1 MFRCIPIF
9 KGCNRQ
15 VEYVD
20 KRHCS
25 LPNVPEDILRYS
37 RSLEELLL
45 DANHIR
51 DLPKNFFRLHRLRK
65 LGLSDNE
72 IHRLPPDI
80 QNFENLVELDV
91 SRNDIPDIPENIKN
105 LRALQVADFSSNPI
119 PRLPPGFVHLKN
131 LTILG
136 LNDMS
141 LTNLPPDFGLLT
153 SLQSLELRENLLKSL
168 PESLSQLSSLERL
181 DLGDNEI
188 EELPRH
194 IGKLPALQELWLD
207 HNQLQHL
214 PSEIGELKNLTCLD
228 VSENRLEGLPEEIGG
243 LENLTDLHLSQ
254 NVIETLPDGLGNLSK
269 LTILKV
275 DQNRLAILNANIG
288 KCENLQELILTE
300 NFLVELPV
308 TIGNLVKLTNLNAD
322 RNSLH
327 SIPSEIGR
335 LSRLGV
341 LSLRDNKLQYIPNEV
356 GNCTLLHVLDLS
368 GNRLQYLPFSLT
380 NLELKAVWLSENQ
393 AQPLLTFQ
401 TDTDETT
408 GEQVLTCFLLPQME
422 STQDN
427 TAGRVNKAFD
437 PFGLSRLDPVESD
450 DEGWQEREASRTHS
464 VKFTEETEQPAE
476 TNKET
481 PFVRQNTPHPKELKA
496 KAHKLFNKSKIA
508 DSRELAV
515 EELDESQKSVSRN
528 EQRERLSST
537 DVDPSSEHSSFS
549 ESTTKEEPVTRE
561 NKNVAMKVGNDVR
574 VSESPSETGQSEIED
589 DDDQAMSKKKE
600 DKVLEVENP
609 TIPTLPAATATS
621 HIGQTNEVD
630 GVLDVRE
637 ERINIR
643 LEKTTAGLGLSIAG
657 GLGSTPFKGDDVGIF
672 VSKVTERGPAEMADL
687 RVGDKLISV
696 NGHTMVGTGHYEA
709 VEILRS
715 AGPVLD
721 IVVLR
726 EVTRLLPLHKN
737 SLPHESIGGGDSAC
751 SSLSTSR
758 APSADSHNSVI
769 TSGFESTPGLNG
781 PSHHPL
787 DGKLAHLR
795 KGDFDIRLQTVY
807 TTLIRD
813 QNGLGF
819 SIAGGKGCPP
829 YRDNSESIYI
839 SRITEGGAAEKDGK
853 LQIGDRIVSI
863 NGVDLDGARH
873 DQAVSMLT
881 GLERF
886 VRLVAEREVLVPK
899 GSTPSP
905 APSPALDKQPRL
917 HSSPKPYAPAYNTN
931 SYIASSKPVIRP
943 NTPTGTANPVVTSSP
958 PRPAPRKITSPS
970 STDSEGP
977 PQPTSAE
984 NVNTTSTTNP
994 PPRTKAITNEE
1005 FQAMIPAHFLKSGGT
1020 NATGSNGTAT
1030 ATSCT
1035 TEPTTVTLTIKAPNP
1050 NLANGIEFPDP
1061 PTALG
1066 KVTETITKSTFT
1078 ETVVTRVTDNKLADS
1093 IVVEEV
1099 TLIKDGGSLGF
1110 SIIGGTDHSCTPFG
1124 GNRPGIFISHIVP
1137 GGIAASSGKLRMGDR
1152 IIKAYGEDLT
1162 KCKHQEAVMT
1172 LLKPSNEITL
1182 TVQHD
1187 PLPEGFQDLTIVRQ
1201 EGEKLGMH
1209 IKGGLRGHRGNPLD
1223 KSDEG
1228 VFISKINSGGAAKR
1242 DGRLK
1247 VGMRLLEVNGVSLL
1261 GASHQEAVNTLRTA
1275 GLNIHLVVCKG
1286 YDKGEVDKLVSEGK
1300 LSKENKSAS
1309 HSVSSLDKED
1319 EDSDTIRQ
1327 EQEMKQELVAWE
1339 KEEQDKKDREPILE
1353 LEEVK
1358 NKSTPEKVMDVVHAA
1373 EVLALGGITGVT
1385 TVSDTTASKPKSP
1398 GGPKSC
1404 DGLKTTTIVMSKH
1417 TLAPQSENNQFDA
1430 ITQRPSCEHHKDD
1443 RESTTNISP
1452 NTTTGPLETSFDNP
1466 KLSNFLPKPF
1476 VRSKKSNIRPV
1487 SLILDKEDRQLFNND
1502 PENNTKNKLTSITTS
1517 KGLYSTSDT
1526 ESNHTSSQT
1535 TPEHSP
1541 SPVRSILKSSP
1552 TLSRRVVTKHTP
1564 ERGEFKVK
1572 LYEMRSTPKLVS
1584 NSVQTEQR
1592 KIPEEIKS
1600 DCTNQE
1606 ENTEIANPE
1615 IEEMSIQITPK
1626 NASSFT
1632 IDESKFSSDHLNF
1645 KSATLPRAKTV
1656 RFDANVKQH
1665 KLPES
1670 FEDYNEEIET
1680 AKVLRT
1686 SMTQIPSPSKVEVT
1700 TIQTSPTTATT
1711 TSANPT
1717 ISCNVNIPLHVVN
1730 NEAQNHS
1737 TNPFFR
1743 PPSYVPM
1750 PTNHQNL
1757 FYAYPYFYPPAI
1769 QPPIIQRE
1777 PIMTSMQL
1785 NQDYP
1790 SVPPANSYIPP
1801 QLFYPEVSSSYP
1813 LPSTSGTTETTPF
1826 SSINTNRPSASGNSE
1841 LFSTPLT
1848 PACSISKNLENST
1861 PFVETTPR
1869 VSDLSEP
1876 VRLSNTIQS
1885 IQTNE
1890 MEERN
1895 RLNLNKT
1902 CYTTARMSE
1911 NFNFNKTESSFSEK
1925 ARERFCIA
1933 QRTEKLST
1941 EKVISSNN
1949 PFCYDNESNVIPDNN
1964 NLPDINVNEI
1974 QNNRSDYMVEQVRS
1988 GSSSSFEKLK
1998 KTTSYN
2004 QFSSPSL
2011 IKQFLKEYKNKTSNE
2026 PKTTF
2031 RFSDYKSSILETKE
2045 HEETCDGASPAGRKT
2060 EGENVTNLMT
2070 LLGPSAYKPPS
2081 YRLYEDLLLQN
2092 KSGSMANIS
2101 ETVGQSDYN
2110 RDETIREK
2118 TKIRPVSC
2126 YSEILREDNHSGQ
2139 STPSPPPP
2147 PPINY
2152 STYPTRSTPPWQ
2164 EIYDQ
2169 TPPLPGSQ
2177 NN

>member
-275 DQNRLAILNANIG
+275 DQNRLAILNASIG
-288 KCENLQELILTE
+288 NCENLQELILTE

-308 TIGNLVKLTNLNAD
+308 TIGNLIKLTNLNAD

-427 TAGRVNKAFD
+427 TA
-437 PFGLSRLDPVESD
+437 DPVESD

-515 EELDESQKSVSRN
+515 EEMDESQKSASRN

-549 ESTTKEEPVTRE
+549 ESTTKEEPVSRE

-574 VSESPSETGQSEIED
+574 VSESPSETGQSEIEE
-589 DDDQAMSKKKE
+589 DDDQAMNKKTE
-600 DKVLEVENP
+600 DKILEIEKPTNP
-609 TIPTLPAATATS
+609 TPSATS
-621 HIGQTNEVD
+621 HIGQSNEVD

-696 NGHTMVGTGHYEA
+696 NGHSMVGTGHYEA

-721 IVVLR
+721 IVIIR

-737 SLPHESIGGGDSAC
+737 SLPHESLGGGDSAC

-758 APSADSHNSVI
+758 APSAESHNSVI

-787 DGKLAHLR
+787 DGKLAQLR
-795 KGDFDIRLQTVY
+795 KSDFDIRLQTVY

-829 YRDNSESIYI
+829 YKDNSESIYI

-886 VRLVAEREVLVPK
+886 VRLVAEREILVQK

-905 APSPALDKQPRL
+905 APSPGLDKQARL
-917 HSSPKPYAPAYNTN
+917 HSSPKPYAAAYNTN

-958 PRPAPRKITSPS
+958 PRPAPRKITNQS
-970 STDSEGP
+970 STDTEGS
-977 PQPTSAE
+977 TTATE
-984 NVNTTSTTNP
+984 NVNTTTTNP

-1005 FQAMIPAHFLKSGGT
+1005 FQAMIPAHFLKSGTNPSSSSGG
-1020 NATGSNGTAT
+1020 NATGGGTPT
-1030 ATSCT
+1030 TSCT

-1066 KVTETITKSTFT
+1066 RVTETITKSTFT

-1093 IVVEEV
+1093 IIVEEV
-1099 TLIKDGGSLGF
+1099 TLVKDGGSLGF
-1110 SIIGGTDHSCTPFG
+1110 SIIGGSDHSCTPFG

-1209 IKGGLRGHRGNPLD
+1209 IKGGIRGHRGNPLD

-1247 VGMRLLEVNGVSLL
+1247 VGMRLLEVNGESLL
-1261 GASHQEAVNTLRTA
+1261 GASHQEAVKTLRNA

-1319 EDSDTIRQ
+1319 EYSDTIRQ
-1327 EQEMKQELVAWE
+1327 EHEMKQELVAWE
-1339 KEEQDKKDREPILE
+1339 KEEQDKKDREQTLE

-1373 EVLALGGITGVT
+1373 EVLALGGITSTAASGGGG
-1385 TVSDTTASKPKSP
+1385 DTTLTKPKSP
-1398 GGPKSC
+1398 GGPKSG

-1417 TLAPQSENNQFDA
+1417 TLAPQSENNQTLNNTPETKMPEPKASVSDKKKFFEKAMEEHHQPSPKPERVFTFLSQDEVEKLKQEEEKKIA
-1430 ITQRPSCEHHKDD
+1430 LLTKDELSAWSQVDEDGDNDDMAVEAESIRPSY
-1443 RESTTNISP
+1443 
-1452 NTTTGPLETSFDNP
+1452 
-1466 KLSNFLPKPF
+1466 KP
-1476 VRSKKSNIRPV
+1476 
-1487 SLILDKEDRQLFNND
+1487 ILDGIMNHGSIRTAKAERRMKERLIQEGLLSDDDEKDLSPAEQRALKAEKRAAWRQARLKSLEQDALQAQMVIKKMSEMIDSKSIANDDETDATVINNNKAIMD
-1502 PENNTKNKLTSITTS
+1502 HENNVTEVETTREKIIS
-1517 KGLYSTSDT
+1517 L
-1526 ESNHTSSQT
+1526 E
-1535 TPEHSP
+1535 
-1541 SPVRSILKSSP
+1541 
-1552 TLSRRVVTKHTP
+1552 LSTP
-1564 ERGEFKVK
+1564 ER
-1572 LYEMRSTPKLVS
+1572 
-1584 NSVQTEQR
+1584 
-1592 KIPEEIKS
+1592 
-1600 DCTNQE
+1600 D
-1606 ENTEIANPE
+1606 ENTSGVRSESESREIGS
-1615 IEEMSIQITPK
+1615 EEP
-1626 NASSFT
+1626 AAEE
-1632 IDESKFSSDHLNF
+1632 DE
-1645 KSATLPRAKTV
+1645 
-1656 RFDANVKQH
+1656 
-1665 KLPES
+1665 
-1670 FEDYNEEIET
+1670 EE
-1680 AKVLRT
+1680 
-1686 SMTQIPSPSKVEVT
+1686 
-1700 TIQTSPTTATT
+1700 PTTPTT
-1711 TSANPT
+1711 
-1717 ISCNVNIPLHVVN
+1717 C
-1730 NEAQNHS
+1730 EADQ
-1737 TNPFFR
+1737 
-1743 PPSYVPM
+1743 
-1750 PTNHQNL
+1750 
-1757 FYAYPYFYPPAI
+1757 
-1769 QPPIIQRE
+1769 
-1777 PIMTSMQL
+1777 
-1785 NQDYP
+1785 
-1790 SVPPANSYIPP
+1790 
-1801 QLFYPEVSSSYP
+1801 
-1813 LPSTSGTTETTPF
+1813 STSTG
-1826 SSINTNRPSASGNSE
+1826 RRKKKRK
-1841 LFSTPLT
+1841 
-1848 PACSISKNLENST
+1848 SK
-1861 PFVETTPR
+1861 
-1869 VSDLSEP
+1869 
-1876 VRLSNTIQS
+1876 
-1885 IQTNE
+1885 
-1890 MEERN
+1890 
-1895 RLNLNKT
+1895 KG
-1902 CYTTARMSE
+1902 
-1911 NFNFNKTESSFSEK
+1911 K
-1925 ARERFCIA
+1925 
-1933 QRTEKLST
+1933 
-1941 EKVISSNN
+1941 
-1949 PFCYDNESNVIPDNN
+1949 
-1964 NLPDINVNEI
+1964 
-1974 QNNRSDYMVEQVRS
+1974 
-1988 GSSSSFEKLK
+1988 
-1998 KTTSYN
+1998 
-2004 QFSSPSL
+2004 
-2011 IKQFLKEYKNKTSNE
+2011 
-2026 PKTTF
+2026 
-2031 RFSDYKSSILETKE
+2031 
-2045 HEETCDGASPAGRKT
+2045 H
-2060 EGENVTNLMT
+2060 
-2070 LLGPSAYKPPS
+2070 
-2081 YRLYEDLLLQN
+2081 
-2092 KSGSMANIS
+2092 
-2101 ETVGQSDYN
+2101 
-2110 RDETIREK
+2110 
-2118 TKIRPVSC
+2118 
-2126 YSEILREDNHSGQ
+2126 
-2139 STPSPPPP
+2139 
-2147 PPINY
+2147 
-2152 STYPTRSTPPWQ
+2152 
-2164 EIYDQ
+2164 
-2169 TPPLPGSQ
+2169 
-2177 NN
+2177 

>member
-977 PQPTSAE
+977 PQPTSA
-984 NVNTTSTTNP
+984 
-994 PPRTKAITNEE
+994 
-1005 FQAMIPAHFLKSGGT
+1005 
-1020 NATGSNGTAT
+1020 
-1030 ATSCT
+1030 
-1035 TEPTTVTLTIKAPNP
+1035 
-1050 NLANGIEFPDP
+1050 
-1061 PTALG
+1061 
-1066 KVTETITKSTFT
+1066 
-1078 ETVVTRVTDNKLADS
+1078 
-1093 IVVEEV
+1093 EEV